1 MHAANVLGDK
11 VGVIDASTGA
21 ELILSIGETTTGSG
35 LAVDVITARSELAV
49 DETSDK
55 VDRTDISD
63 DVVVD
68 DC

>member
-1 MHAANVLGDK
+1 M
-11 VGVIDASTGA
+11 GVIDASTGA
-21 ELILSIGETTTGSG
+21 ELILSIGVTTTGSG
-35 LAVDVITARSELAV
+35 LAVDVITARSELAA

-55 VDRTDISD
+55 VDMTDVSG